1 MTIGLALLGLIIVIL
16 VIIGITQTYVKA
28 PPNVA
33 LIISGWTKE
42 PRILKGQGGIR
53 IPFFLRSLAD
63 HLFLLLHVLPLA
75 LA

>member
-16 VIIGITQTYVKA
+16 LVIGITQTYVKA

-42 PRILKGQGGIR
+42 PG
-53 IPFFLRSLAD
+53 F
-63 HLFLLLHVLPLA
+63 
-75 LA
+75 